1 MSSLSSL
8 TSSSSSSSSSSN
20 SDDTNGSTSTST
32 TSLLTTTLLN
42 ANLTDNTSTKIDTEI
57 DSMNIQDLLNVK
69 NDGGL
74 ALGFDIG
81 GSLCKI
87 CFFEGDLASKG
98 QKQMANVVKSSKK
111 YGSTGHRID
120 ELSFRSDMLKGT
132 FHFISFSTHRYNL

>member
-1 MSSLSSL
+1 MRILL
-8 TSSSSSSSSSSN
+8 KKYLILN
-20 SDDTNGSTSTST
+20 KTNKTV
-32 TSLLTTTLLN
+32 N
-42 ANLTDNTSTKIDTEI
+42 
-57 DSMNIQDLLNVK
+57 K

-87 CFFEGDLASKG
+87 CFFEGDKASRG
-98 QKQMANVVKSSKK
+98 QKQMANVVKSNIK

-132 FHFISFSTHRYNL
+132 FHFISFSTHRLVLLIYLSSLIIIYHLIYTKLLKNFF